1 MEFLLKEAS
10 FANFSLVFFYE
21 KSRQNC
27 VASKLTNF
35 DEFLFINYRTETVM
49 KSAMVEFKLGQMIE
63 EITIDGRKMKT
74 TFKVV
79 LLQHEPS
86 GAEFYALA
94 QFQRDSNDNIIE
106 IFRFVR
112 HDNLQVIMRINNTTA
127 FAVFEPLE

>member
-1 MEFLLKEAS
+1 MKGVSHKVSRFFL
-10 FANFSLVFFYE
+10 
-21 KSRQNC
+21 
-27 VASKLTNF
+27 
-35 DEFLFINYRTETVM
+35 INYRTETVM

-63 EITIDGRKMKT
+63 ETTIDGRKMKT

-106 IFRFVR
+106 IFRFIR
-112 HDNLQVIMRINNTTA
+112 NDNLQVIMRINNTTA
-127 FAVFEPLE
+127 FAVFELLK

>member
-1 MEFLLKEAS
+1 MKGVAKMNPKFHDFFL
-10 FANFSLVFFYE
+10 
-21 KSRQNC
+21 
-27 VASKLTNF
+27 
-35 DEFLFINYRTETVM
+35 INYRTETVM

-63 EITIDGRKMKT
+63 ETTIDGRKMKT